1 MLTGERGMLNSEL
14 LIKYIHYPGLLGSQ
28 SLREIQLLTDQYPY
42 FQTAR
47 LLEIKNIHASES
59 AGFQSKLNFSA
70 AYITDRRILYEL
82 IHPLKP
88 AADEPGKDQAG
99 RPFSERVE
107 KEIKPTLQQN
117 IAEALATQLHM
128 ANTPDPEEA
137 ELIPHIALDLEKE
150 YGEHADTD
158 VNDTSA
164 GTDDE
169 ILWLDET
176 ETGPL
181 TVAVHDEPL
190 EIPDGEGEALIDLDE
205 GYMAEAGPPPEPENE
220 IRDFAEH
227 AVQGKA
233 SSPAE
238 GLMEQEDQDATG
250 EGPELPPVKDESD
263 DVPAEEPA
271 SFENASVSK
280 SELID
285 RFIEANPRISPTA
298 DAVTQIDAS
307 AESVKENEGFLT
319 DTLAKI
325 YIKQGYYTKAIFA
338 YEKLLLKFPEKSAYF
353 AAQIE
358 AIKKIMNKE
367 E

>member
-1 MLTGERGMLNSEL
+1 MLNPEL
-14 LIKYIHYPGLLGSQ
+14 LIQYIHNPGLLGTQ

-47 LLEIKNIHASES
+47 LLEIKNIHASGTP
-59 AGFQSKLNFSA
+59 GFQPKLNFSA
-70 AYITDRRILYEL
+70 AYIADRRILYEL
-82 IHPLKP
+82 IHPLEP
-88 AADEPGKDQAG
+88 AADEPGKDQPG
-99 RPFSERVE
+99 KPFSERIE

-117 IAEALATQLHM
+117 IAEALAAQLQM

-137 ELIPHIALDLEKE
+137 ELIPNIALDLEKE
-150 YGEHADTD
+150 YGGHSASDT
-158 VNDTSA
+158 NDPSA
-164 GTDDE
+164 GMDDD

-181 TVAVHDEPL
+181 TVAVHDESI
-190 EIPDGEGEALIDLDE
+190 EIPPGEGEALIDLDE
-205 GYMAEAGPPPEPENE
+205 GDAVEAGPPPEPENRV
-220 IRDFAEH
+220 RDVAEQ
-227 AVQGKA
+227 AGQGNA

-238 GLMEQEDQDATG
+238 GLTEQKDQDVTG

-263 DVPAEEPA
+263 DVPAEEPVP
-271 SFENASVSK
+271 FENASVSK
-280 SELID
+280 NELID
-285 RFIEANPRISPTA
+285 RFIETNPRISPTA
-298 DAVTQIDAS
+298 DALTQIDAS

-325 YIKQGYYTKAIFA
+325 YVKQGYYAKAIFA

-367 E
+367 A